1 MNHLQNAI
9 ANTLI
14 IGSSSLMGIV
24 SMGDDE
30 LAKAYSGNDLDT
42 KRGEYRNAL
51 SEVRGWDLA
60 LYIVLNSK
68 GDEHRVLILEKS
80 FNKLDI
86 NNFAEVY
93 QVILRELGRFKDP
106 DSEVLSYNW
115 VCAPKTIDFG
125 KQEEE
130 ILKWFEK
137 HGSFCKDH
145 QDKTTTILRL
155 AENLNVSPLTL

>member
-9 ANTLI
+9 ANTLM
-14 IGSSSLMGIV
+14 IGSSSLMGII

-30 LAKAYSGNDLDT
+30 LVKEYSGEDLVR
-42 KRGEYRNAL
+42 KRVEYRNAL
-51 SEVRGWDLA
+51 AEVRGWDLA

-68 GDEHRVLILEKS
+68 DDEHRVLILEKS
-80 FNKLDI
+80 FNELDT
-86 NNFAEVY
+86 NHFAEVY

-106 DSEVLSYNW
+106 DAEVLSYNW

-137 HGSFCKDH
+137 HGSFSKDH
-145 QDKTTTILRL
+145 QDNTTTILKL